1 MTDKQIKHEQ
11 SSVIIDSVDVSEC
24 VHYKATGKYNT
35 CGYYC
40 EQNPNCYYKQFK
52 RSEAQCET
60 MFVTHTDLEKKVKD
74 LEARVHDLR
83 QLRALDSEA
92 RERLNKQIDK
102 LSAEN
107 DLLKKR
113 NKLEF
118 DETLLQYSNT
128 IEDLQKQLKDSVM
141 QKCPQCG
148 EIYLNPV
155 GAKLY
160 EALIEIKELVQS
172 DYCTEIGSCEFC
184 AEIGNCLNRKIL
196 HKISEVIDE

>member
-1 MTDKQIKHEQ
+1 MTDKQI
-11 SSVIIDSVDVSEC
+11 IIDDQKKTIHRLQDEC
-24 VHYKATGKYNT
+24 TEKTNIIITLG
-35 CGYYC
+35 
-40 EQNPNCYYKQFK
+40 EQLDQLKTENDSLK
-52 RSEAQCET
+52 
-60 MFVTHTDLEKKVKD
+60 
-74 LEARVHDLR
+74 R
-83 QLRALDSEA
+83 QL
-92 RERLNKQIDK
+92 QF
-102 LSAEN
+102 
-107 DLLKKR
+107 
-113 NKLEF
+113 EF

-148 EIYLNPV
+148 ETYLNPV